1 MMKKFIVS
9 FKEGLLMYSN
19 SQYGDVNWQAKRN
32 EMVFAESKPANKKN
46 VCATKKLYMAN

>member
-1 MMKKFIVS
+1 MKKVIES

-32 EMVFAESKPANKKN
+32 ETVLTESKPVNKKN
-46 VCATKKLYMAN
+46 VCATKKLNMAN